1 MIVRNWKK
9 YYTLEE
15 AKVIS
20 DKRIEKMWDR
30 FIEKI
35 KQKRVVNSWKK
46 SIKKVFNI
54 WLKVENYA

>member
-20 DKRIEKMWDR
+20 DKRIEKMWDI
-30 FIEKI
+30 FLKNI
-35 KQKRVVNSWKK
+35 KQKRILNSQEKN
-46 SIKKVFNI
+46 IKEVLNI
-54 WLKVENYA
+54 SLNVKNYV